1 MTVKQVGKGS
11 YGAAL
16 LVKLKIDPCA
26 PRAPRRRHTPRLV
39 DRVSCAE
46 PPARRSSVLLVIKR
60 VRLENAKER
69 VSAQQEARHAAPAA
83 RQATATQL
91 GQTLSARPR
100 PCRPP
105 THLRRPARSSDTPAC
120 VVRHQV
126 KMLAQLSH
134 PNVVG
139 YVDSFFHANYLCIVT
154 EYCQGGDMYN
164 RLKACKTHIPEE
176 QVLDW
181 LVQTARALSHLHGKR
196 IMHRDLKTQ
205 NIFLTKDGVVRLGD
219 FGIARALNAATEMAV
234 TVVGT
239 PFYMSPELM
248 ASKPY
253 DFKTDMWSLGC
264 VLYEMTSLQHAFCA
278 DDMSGLVLKI
288 LRGAYDPPPACY
300 SQGLR
305 DLVGKLL
312 SKEPDARPDAETL
325 LADPLLAPRVAAAS
339 AAFDAESA
347 LHVKTMDD
355 LRLLAAIPPG
365 GRGAAAG
372 LRAPRRSGVSP
383 PHRVSVPGA
392 PAPPLAPEAAAELGR
407 IKARIARDRDE
418 RRALEANIRA
428 LEGEAARLRSS
439 GGADV
444 SPPRRVSVAA
454 APAPPRQPSP
464 PVAAASAAERVAA
477 ARKAYAAPGRISQ
490 AGAGAAAPAARVS
503 QAGSPPRVSVSSQAP
518 QRPHPGGIPVAP
530 AQAPAAAAGGPA
542 SQALLDQIA
551 AEREELRLAR
561 LQLEERAAA
570 AEAKA
575 EAAEAAAKAT
585 AAAQA
590 QSAPAAEPKS
600 RSASPP
606 QRVASLE
613 RARALA
619 MAEDAGIALPDDD
632 EYRVACEEAKDR
644 VGDFCDDLG
653 GPAPMPRARRGSS
666 GDAAFGAA
674 AAAVPE
680 ARVAAAPRASAG
692 GAARLPRRSSVEA
705 FLERRARASAAGTAD
720 DVAAAPSAP
729 LQPVPPPRQ
738 PTAEEVARSRRA
750 SEPGPAARTASP
762 PAARAAAAAARAA
775 AHPGTGSAA
784 LAALRAARREGDDDS
799 REASPPAPRMSS
811 PQRQP
816 MPGLPPR
823 AAPAPRV
830 SEAGSGLSE
839 LMRLRDMHAS
849 ISRRLKAMR
858 AVVRDAA
865 PDAPADPEDAIEE
878 DADAE
883 IDDDDEEGGP
893 AASFDDSG
901 DGDAAQAD
909 APAADAKARP
919 ALGAKFGAATLLR
932 RDVFTEGST
941 AAARAAA
948 LRAACDEGLGGPLFV
963 RVYDAVAAQSRG
975 GSCADD
981 AAFRAR
987 LRAELGPD
995 REHFLGLV
1003 DRLLFEEEQ
1012 AFS

>member
-1 MTVKQVGKGS
+1 
-11 YGAAL
+11 
-16 LVKLKIDPCA
+16 
-26 PRAPRRRHTPRLV
+26 
-39 DRVSCAE
+39 
-46 PPARRSSVLLVIKR
+46 
-60 VRLENAKER
+60 
-69 VSAQQEARHAAPAA
+69 
-83 RQATATQL
+83 
-91 GQTLSARPR
+91 
-100 PCRPP
+100 
-105 THLRRPARSSDTPAC
+105 
-120 VVRHQV
+120 
-126 KMLAQLSH
+126 MLAQLSH

-181 LVQTARALSHLHGKR
+181 LVQTARALAHLHGKR

-347 LHVKTMDD
+347 MHVKTMDD

-454 APAPPRQPSP
+454 PPAPPRQPSP

-490 AGAGAAAPAARVS
+490 AGAPAARVS
-503 QAGSPPRVSVSSQAP
+503 QAGSPPRVSVSAQAP
-518 QRPHPGGIPVAP
+518 QRPAGALHGGIPVAP
-530 AQAPAAAAGGPA
+530 VPAPAAAAGGPA

-561 LQLEERAAA
+561 LQLEERDAA

-590 QSAPAAEPKS
+590 AAPAAEPKS

-619 MAEDAGIALPDDD
+619 LAEDAVGSSVPDDD
-632 EYRVACEEAKDR
+632 DYRVACEEAKDR
-644 VGDFCDDLG
+644 VGDFSDDLG

-666 GDAAFGAA
+666 GDAAFGG
-674 AAAVPE
+674 AAAVVPE
-680 ARVAAAPRASAG
+680 VRAAGAPRASAG

-705 FLERRARASAAGTAD
+705 FLERRARASAAGTGD

-729 LQPVPPPRQ
+729 TLPVPPPRP

-775 AHPGTGSAA
+775 AHPGAGSAA

-799 REASPPAPRMSS
+799 YSREASPPAPRMSS
-811 PQRQP
+811 PQRT
-816 MPGLPPR
+816 PGLPPR
-823 AAPAPRV
+823 AAPPAARV
-830 SEAGSGLSE
+830 SEAGCGASE

-865 PDAPADPEDAIEE
+865 PDAPADPDDAIEE
-878 DADAE
+878 EDAE
-883 IDDDDEEGGP
+883 VEDDDDEGGP

-941 AAARAAA
+941 AVARAAA

-975 GSCADD
+975 AGASAADD